1 MRKQRKIII
10 FEGARHMYAATVPE
24 HCVCISCAKRVQE
37 MWAEHRLLAVGHI
50 STQTSV
56 YRDGELGE
64 RGDILV
70 PW

>member
-1 MRKQRKIII
+1 
-10 FEGARHMYAATVPE
+10 MYAATVPE

-50 STQTSV
+50 GTQTPV